1 VKLLNLTER
10 LQTELNSLTGMLQ
23 TLQTNCVA
31 AGGGP
36 TCNAIPTED
45 YTVTVDYTVVR
56 NSFRVPALKGTMRN
70 G

>member
-1 VKLLNLTER
+1 
-10 LQTELNSLTGMLQ
+10 MLQ